1 MIIFQISLIFF
12 GYLRPSII
20 YDYLDY
26 WPLTIVPLG
35 LLFLARKISISEKI
49 EFYSYGFLISVF
61 IFFQIAHFFNA
72 GFLTTYSFDSTF
84 ENLNLDSSIKICC
97 SIVESKFK
105 FSKVES
111 KEYVAKNPAL
121 KKCAA

>member
-26 WPLTIVPLG
+26 WPLTTVPIG
-35 LLFLARKISISEKI
+35 LLFLARKRIVSEKI
-49 EFYSYGFLISVF
+49 EFYSYGFLMSVF
-61 IFFQIAHFFNA
+61 IFFQAAHFFNA

-84 ENLNLDSSIKICC
+84 ENLNLDQQ
-97 SIVESKFK
+97 
-105 FSKVES
+105 
-111 KEYVAKNPAL
+111 
-121 KKCAA
+121 